1 MNEES
6 SLSELADKFP
16 FSEKQLNAT
25 QSFVTDATGEWTT
38 AAIYEVLSRSDRR
51 EHGIFFS
58 GKDWARILVSQV
70 DTGRWSRFID
80 PSVGNGDLLVEVC
93 LALPLGESPV
103 QTLEQW
109 SARLAAIDLRLSFLR
124 IAWNRVQSI
133 AFQRHG
139 QKLPEGHSMALP
151 KSFKHGDAL
160 QIDLELRPGD
170 CLLMNPPY
178 QRVQL
183 PVNSELGR
191 GKRSA
196 AALHLERML
205 KISPVG
211 VGVVA
216 LVPDV
221 MRSGTLYSE
230 FRKALRSHVDLKRFA
245 AFGNFGAHADVDVA
259 VIVGITSDGSLP
271 KAEVDP
277 GDCHRVTVGDFFEVS
292 VGPVVPHRNP
302 ETGRTLPYLTPHNSP
317 AWEEMERPSERAKF
331 AATAKRGPL
340 VLVRRT
346 SSPSDRERARAT
358 IVNYGGEMLV
368 ENHLL
373 ICTPKDGK
381 IDTCRRLARSLSDPR
396 TSAWLNEQ
404 IRCRHLTVA
413 SVSRLPWF
421 DGHLKDYLHEFDK

>member
-6 SLSELADKFP
+6 SLSALADKLP
-16 FSEKQLNAT
+16 FSEKRNNAN
-25 QSFVTDATGEWTT
+25 QPSVVDVTGEWTT

-70 DTGRWSRFID
+70 DTNRWNRFID

-93 LALPLGESPV
+93 LTLPLGESPI

-109 SARLAAIDLRLSFLR
+109 GARLGAIDLRLSFLR
-124 IAWNRVQSI
+124 IAWHRIQSV

-139 QKLPEGHSMALP
+139 QDLPRDHSIVLP
-151 KSFKHGDAL
+151 ASFKHGDAL
-160 QIDLELRPGD
+160 KVDLELRRGD

-178 QRVQL
+178 QRIQV
-183 PVNSELGR
+183 PVGSGLGR

-205 KISPVG
+205 SMSPVG

-221 MRSGTLYSE
+221 MRSGTLYKA
-230 FRKALRSHVDLKRFA
+230 FRKALSSRVDLKRFA

-259 VIVGITSDGSLP
+259 VIVGITRDSSP
-271 KAEVDP
+271 PEVEASP
-277 GDCHRVTVGDFFEVS
+277 SNCQRETVGDLFDVS
-292 VGPVVPHRNP
+292 VGPVVPHRNL
-302 ETGRTLPYLTPHNSP
+302 ETGKALPYLTPHNAP
-317 AWEEMERPSERAKF
+317 AWEEIGRPSEQAQY
-331 AATAKRGPL
+331 AATPRRGPL

-346 SSPSDRERARAT
+346 SSPSDRARARAT
-358 IVNYGGEMLV
+358 IVNYAGEMLI

-373 ICTPKDGK
+373 ICVPKDGQ
-381 IDTCRRLARSLSDPR
+381 IDTCRRLARSLSDAR
-396 TSAWLNEQ
+396 TSEWLNEQ

-421 DGHLKDYLHEFDK
+421 EVHLKDQPHELDK